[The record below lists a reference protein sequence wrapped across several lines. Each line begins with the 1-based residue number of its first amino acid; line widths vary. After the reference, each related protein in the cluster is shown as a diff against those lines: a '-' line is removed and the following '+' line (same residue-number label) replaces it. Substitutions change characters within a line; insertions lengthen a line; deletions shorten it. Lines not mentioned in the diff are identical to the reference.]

1 MNGGG
6 FGFSG
11 FSSINGG
18 FGRLSNDKEGF
29 GFSNY
34 NVNSSSIMEFPSSL
48 PRVSFSDQNQPMKS
62 SLPRVSASDQEQ
74 PRTSF
79 LPRFSFSDQEQPTS
93 SFLPRFYLSD
103 QEQPGSSSSSSDDD
117 DDNDDNDE
125 QETPSPEKKRRRR
138 RRRRKLEW
146 HPVKSEAEFCPDA
159 IAEYLNTPL
168 SKRRK
173 SVKLSLKV
181 KKHLLY
187 IGWEVRFGHTQTGAR
202 MCYISPD
209 GKTYMSLTQVCSEIQ
224 DSPPAIEPPLMAN
237 PQECKELA
245 VYVPPPPQADSQ
257 AIFDYISFCDRK
269 ISSDSREKTEA
280 KVKSKEHLLSSGWE
294 FFYAH
299 KKNKREL
306 RYKAPCGKVFYSLLT
321 ACKWFAEANGDYLP
335 REDSESRGVTD
346 QSETDNVEVLG
357 TVSQMGKPGFLE
369 SRSSSITAQDVEDSD
384 HSGMLVKD
392 SHQSRMLVKESDQS
406 RMLVK
411 DSDESRM
418 LVKDSD
424 LPIKQ
429 RLSFST
435 KRNILSGLIDS
446 NVVLPWAKVQYRKKD
461 GCVLKDGMITQEGIQ
476 CNCCQQVYGLSN
488 FEAHANSTYHRP
500 SSYIFLEDGRSLLDC
515 QMEMKSKSDV
525 KVPKTKGC
533 NKQRSPKLPTIHDDI
548 CSICLDYGELLL
560 CDACPSSFH
569 ASCLGLKEL
578 PPGDWFCPSC
588 CCGICHTNQFDRN
601 KNQISD
607 KTVLCC
613 YQCDHLY
620 HVGCL
625 KSNCLLKLDCFPE
638 REWFCN
644 YRCEQ
649 IFLGLRRVLGQ
660 RVPLG
665 YNDLSWTLLKATKQN
680 DTKENHGRLRAA
692 LGVMHEC
699 FASLEESG
707 TNRDL
712 VEDIIFS
719 QWSDLNRL
727 NFQGFYTAI
736 LERNDE
742 IVTVATIRVHG
753 EKVAE
758 IPLIATLFKHRKL
771 GMCRALMNQLEKK
784 LVELGVQRLV
794 LPALPD
800 AMNTWTGSFGFSV
813 MSKAERQDFVD
824 NTFLNFNGTIMCQ
837 KPLLLQS
844 QSLRAEEDDV
854 DGNNIPPASEAF
866 LPEEE
871 IELSGLFYLQQQEGF
886 FSDFDEVKGDI

>member
-1 MNGGG
+1 
-6 FGFSG
+6 
-11 FSSINGG
+11 
-18 FGRLSNDKEGF
+18 
-29 GFSNY
+29 
-34 NVNSSSIMEFPSSL
+34 MEFPSSL

-79 LPRFSFSDQEQPTS
+79 LPRFS
-93 SFLPRFYLSD
+93 LSD
-103 QEQPGSSSSSSDDD
+103 QEQPGSSSSSSSSDD

-125 QETPSPEKKRRRR
+125 QETPSPEKKKRRR

-146 HPVKSEAEFCPDA
+146 HPVKSEAEFCPEA
-159 IAEYLNTPL
+159 ISEYLNTPL

-173 SVKLSLKV
+173 SVKLSLRV

-224 DSPPAIEPPLMAN
+224 DSVPAIEPPLMAN

-294 FFYAH
+294 FFYAR

-384 HSGMLVKD
+384 QSGMLVKD

-461 GCVLKDGMITQEGIQ
+461 GCVLKDGMITREGIQ

-560 CDACPSSFH
+560 CDGCPSSFH
-569 ASCLGLKEL
+569 ASCLGLKIML
-578 PPGDWFCPSC
+578 GVS
-588 CCGICHTNQFDRN
+588 
-601 KNQISD
+601 KA
-607 KTVLCC
+607 TVSLNWTAFPKGNGSATTDVSR
-613 YQCDHLY
+613 YFKSPFLY
-620 HVGCL
+620 
-625 KSNCLLKLDCFPE
+625 
-638 REWFCN
+638 
-644 YRCEQ
+644 
-649 IFLGLRRVLGQ
+649 IFLGLHRVLGQ

-837 KPLLLQS
+837 KPPLLQS